1 MPTTPINGLRKPARS
16 DSPDGPLQIS
26 NLADDVD
33 SRLVGR
39 FATTTERDAKIPSP
53 TDGMICYVAAD
64 DYYYERVN
72 GAWVKRTNFGGFSG
86 TVSAGVVPAAGRQL
100 LTKVVRDS
108 VSFNSLGEAT
118 VTFPGSF
125 SNGVLGVQA
134 TVNSPNP
141 FMVVIMSNTLG
152 SVNLRGY
159 NVTSGGITGSLTYT
173 VVVTAWGW

>member
-1 MPTTPINGLRKPARS
+1 MPTTAINGLRKPAVS
-16 DSPDGPLQIS
+16 DSPNGPQQIS

-33 SRLVGR
+33 KKLVAV
-39 FATTTERDAKIPSP
+39 FATTTARDAAITTP
-53 TDGMICYVAAD
+53 TDGMICYVTAD

-86 TVSAGVVPAAGRQL
+86 TPAAGVVPAAGRH
-100 LTKVVRDS
+100 LTTKIIRDT
-108 VSFNSLGEAT
+108 VSFNSSGEAT

-125 SNGVLGVQA
+125 TNGVLGVQA

-141 FMVVIMSNTLG
+141 FMVVVMSNTLG

-159 NVTSGGITGSLTYT
+159 NVTSGGITGSLSYT
-173 VVVTAWGW
+173 VVITAWGW